1 MTITAK
7 IIADSIA
14 RDCPRVTTMQLRF
27 PRFILPEFNTHRA
40 FSRNASSSRAI
51 PIERMIDDIVN
62 DTAMPVMWGSNK
74 PGMQSGHEV
83 DKPWYCAEIWRDARD
98 AAIIEA
104 RRLAKAGVHKQHVNR
119 LIEPYMHVN
128 VLVTSTEWDNFFT
141 LRDHEDAQPEI
152 RALAIA
158 MRESIADSVPVQL
171 EDDDWHMPYVTEE
184 EKLAHGHH
192 IAAKISAARCA
203 SVSYKTVDGQHMTV
217 DKALSICEKLM
228 SDPLHASPFEHI
240 AKPCHSYNKSMTR
253 NFTGWAQYR
262 AFLESVND

>member
-14 RDCPRVTTMQLRF
+14 KDCPRITTMQLRF
-27 PRFILPEFNTHRA
+27 PRFILPEFNTHRV

-74 PGMQSGHEV
+74 AGMQAGAEV
-83 DKPWYCAEIWRDARD
+83 DNTLRCAEIWRDARD

-119 LIEPYMHVN
+119 LLEPYMHVN
-128 VLVTSTEWDNFFT
+128 VLVTSTEWDNFFA
-141 LRDHEDAQPEI
+141 LRDHADAQPEI
-152 RALAIA
+152 RALAVV
-158 MRESIADSVPVQL
+158 MRDALDGNFPDSVCG
-171 EDDDWHMPYVTEE
+171 EYWHMPYVSND
-184 EKLAHGHH
+184 EKWEYGHH
-192 IAAKISAARCA
+192 IASKISAARCA
-203 SVSYKTVDGQHMTV
+203 SVSYKTVDGQPMTV
-217 DKALSICEKLM
+217 DKALTICEKLM

-240 AKPCHSYNKSMTR
+240 AKPCPSDNKEMTR
-253 NFTGWAQYR
+253 NFTCWAQYR
-262 AFLESVND
+262 AFLEDV